1 MHFPVITDPSGG
13 TRSQEH
19 VCRESQEQPV
29 WTYIEHLLRPV
40 LAGAGDTNGG
50 SAQGGQRVA
59 DTAETGDPGGGVVMQ
74 ADTKRDG
81 TQRSEAFLVPGLTQS

>member
-13 TRSQEH
+13 TRSHER

-29 WTYIEHLLRPV
+29 WMYTEHLFRPV

-50 SAQGGQRVA
+50 SPRGGQRVEDA
-59 DTAETGDPGGGVVMQ
+59 AEAGNPGGGVVMQ
-74 ADTKRDG
+74 VDTKQDG
-81 TQRSEAFLVPGLTQS
+81 A